1 MKFKII
7 ALTIITV
14 FVFYGVFKSRDIF
27 FGSPVEFS
35 LEKAS
40 TSRMRVEGKAKNSK
54 EILINGDKTYTN
66 MSGDFLYDFSP
77 LPGLNVVTIETK
89 DSFGNRKEKVYSFVY
104 NNEQGTKTAQR

>member
-14 FVFYGVFKSRDIF
+14 FIFYGAFKSRDIF
-27 FGSPVEFS
+27 LGSPVTFS

-40 TSRMRVEGKAKNSK
+40 TSRMRIEGKAKNNR

-66 MSGDFLYDFSP
+66 MKGDFLYDFSP
-77 LPGLNVVTIETK
+77 LPGLNVITVVIK
-89 DSFGNRKEKVYSFVY
+89 DSFGNKTEKIYSFVHT
-104 NNEQGTKTAQR
+104 NESGTKTAQR